1 MKFSSFYDS
10 KKNSCC
16 GNYMKKYGVWN
27 SQAFMN
33 SKKNSCRGNYMR
45 KYGMLILD
53 EKKHFYGSV
62 LMKIIN
68 SRFEYLNMS
77 RVHKTPRKKVW
88 FIINCRYKESK
99 EIKAGLKE
107 LKIAI
112 ANPSCDNEVLRD
124 YFLKL
129 IRKFVFSALDE
140 IYSFKTEK
148 EILARMAQMGQQSFF
163 FLIMPNF
170 WLTIIHWWNFSV
182 FFPSSMSILDWK
194 KLLVLF

>member
-1 MKFSSFYDS
+1 
-10 KKNSCC
+10 
-16 GNYMKKYGVWN
+16 MKKPFLLKTFFSRFNFWTIL
-27 SQAFMN
+27 F
-33 SKKNSCRGNYMR
+33 SKIMPYFWITDIHRRNFSIFFPSS
-45 KYGMLILD
+45 MLILD

-112 ANPSCDNEVLRD
+112 ANPSCDKEVLRD

-163 FLIMPNF
+163 F
-170 WLTIIHWWNFSV
+170 
-182 FFPSSMSILDWK
+182 
-194 KLLVLF
+194 

>member
-1 MKFSSFYDS
+1 
-10 KKNSCC
+10 
-16 GNYMKKYGVWN
+16 
-27 SQAFMN
+27 
-33 SKKNSCRGNYMR
+33 
-45 KYGMLILD
+45 MLILD

-163 FLIMPNF
+163 FNHAQFLINHHSLMEF
-170 WLTIIHWWNFSV
+170 FSFFSFKYVDSWL
-182 FFPSSMSILDWK
+182 K
-194 KLLVLF
+194 KALLWFCSNESY